1 MPTANYF
8 HSSAPLTWLTERV
21 LVWWDGEWVEEDEE
35 ELMEDM
41 EHMED
46 LRDPKEEG
54 EEGGVCHDH
63 CVSPPLMS
71 SKTWKTGTLLSYS
84 ISDSYQRGRCIFL
97 LRNS

>member
-1 MPTANYF
+1 M
-8 HSSAPLTWLTERV
+8 
-21 LVWWDGEWVEEDEE
+21 EEDEE

-71 SKTWKTGTLLSYS
+71 SKTCKTGALLS
-84 ISDSYQRGRCIFL
+84 ISGSYQTGACTFFL
-97 LRNS
+97 SRNV